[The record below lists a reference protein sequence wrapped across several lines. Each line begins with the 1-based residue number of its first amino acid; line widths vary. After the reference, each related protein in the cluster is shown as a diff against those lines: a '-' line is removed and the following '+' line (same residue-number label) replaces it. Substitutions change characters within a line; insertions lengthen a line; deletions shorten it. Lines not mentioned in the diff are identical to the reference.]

1 MQLSERDSTLIEI
14 THMHA
19 GVWFGWTESG
29 QSFTMVRHGD
39 ALSVE
44 LGRMGLVYWNDN
56 VPRNLS
62 RAQLLKL
69 CGFRLQGQEK
79 EEEEQTA

>member
-1 MQLSERDSTLIEI
+1 MHLSERDTTLTEI

-19 GVWFGWTESG
+19 GIWFGWTESG

-44 LGRMGLVYWNDN
+44 LGRMGCAYWNDK
-56 VPRNLS
+56 VPRNLN

-69 CGFRLQGQEK
+69 CGFRLQ
-79 EEEEQTA
+79 EEEEETA